1 MFIHHLFKTQAVMVG
16 DVSDVIS
23 LDITHNVVCHL
34 TSVTHI
40 IVIIRHVTTSHD
52 VMLMSFDNNCK
63 SDDAQLRQQ
72 FGGSRGNV
80 QQPKCCSVT

>member
-16 DVSDVIS
+16 DVSDAIS

-34 TSVTHI
+34 TSVTRI

-52 VMLMSFDNNCK
+52 VNVMLMSFDNNCK
-63 SDDAQLRQQ
+63 SDDVYLRYNC
-72 FGGSRGNV
+72 GIIMV
-80 QQPKCCSVT
+80 